1 MSKTRK
7 LICNVTGKQLFAAKA
22 YYEKKVE
29 KAGSEEILHNTYI
42 CKEAKDLLK
51 KGYNIQ
57 ETRTTLN
64 VDTSIP
70 CDITDDDVR
79 DLICKD
85 TMRINTTEA
94 PKLGVIKTDPDVA
107 KFIKSLIEDI

>member
-7 LICNVTGKQLFAAKA
+7 LTCNVTGKTLFAGKA
-22 YYEKKVE
+22 YYSKKVE

-51 KGYNIQ
+51 KGYTVD
-57 ETRTTLN
+57 ETRQTLN
-64 VDTSIP
+64 VDTSIA
-70 CDITDDDVR
+70 CTITDDQVK
-79 DLICKD
+79 DLIHAD

-94 PKLGVIKTDPDVA
+94 PRLGVIKTDPDVA
-107 KFIKSLIEDI
+107 KFIKSLMEDN